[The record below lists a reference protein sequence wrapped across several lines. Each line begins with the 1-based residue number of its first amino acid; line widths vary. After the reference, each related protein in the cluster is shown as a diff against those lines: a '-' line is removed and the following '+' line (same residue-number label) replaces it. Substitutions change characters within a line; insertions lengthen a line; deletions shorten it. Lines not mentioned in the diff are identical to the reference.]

1 MEKQEM
7 KGHYGY
13 DVKEAYSKFSS
24 LEGKPIIFKDSRND
38 YPYISARLQ
47 GAEIIKIQNSEEY
60 AVIIGLEA
68 PVIESKEK
76 PTSEQILGII
86 NSYEMKSPE
95 ERRKIQEK
103 SDPFLSILSQTSSLE
118 EKLKEVEKI
127 PRWNFLERRKMRK
140 KIASEYVSAV
150 GPNILKPLKITKPED
165 LPPWSIDYG
174 GTWQRKIF
182 TKEEVET
189 LEEVSI

>member
-1 MEKQEM
+1 M
-7 KGHYGY
+7 KGYYGY

-24 LEGKPIIFKDSRND
+24 LEGKPILFKDSRND

-47 GAEIIKIQNSEEY
+47 GTKIINIGDSDKY

-76 PTSEQILGII
+76 PTAEQIFGII

-95 ERRKIQEK
+95 ERREIREK
-103 SDPFLSILSQTSSLE
+103 SDPFFSTLSKTSSLK
-118 EKLKEVEKI
+118 EKFEEVEKI
-127 PRWNFLERRKMRK
+127 PKWNFLKRRKMRK
-140 KIASEYVSAV
+140 KIVSEYASAI
-150 GPNILKPLKITKPED
+150 GPNLLKPLKITKPED

-174 GTWQRKIF
+174 GPWERKIMV
-182 TKEEVET
+182 KEEVDT